1 MTVKI
6 KIKKEPAYGPF
17 HPSPRSQAIYG
28 SSVETFGPY
37 PQDYTT
43 LKLYLAILC
52 YYPTINFLK
61 KSTKNEHS
69 YKRMFVCSVFLH
81 IIPIQLLQGAYL

>member
-1 MTVKI
+1 MYEP
-6 KIKKEPAYGPF
+6 KKNKRF
-17 HPSPRSQAIYG
+17 LHIHVLLSRSQAIYG

-43 LKLYLAILC
+43 LKLYLAVLC

-81 IIPIQLLQGAYL
+81 IIPIQSLQVAYL